1 MAKVK
6 RQIIKIDEEKCNGC
20 GLCVPSCKE
29 GALQIIN
36 GKAKL
41 VSDVYCDGLGACLG
55 DCPQGALTIEEREAE
70 EFDMSFRPTEQSE
83 GVEESLAVKK
93 QGIPRLHPSGSA
105 RDDRESA
112 PLPFGCPGTMAKSID
127 RKSASKSQA
136 GDQQSELSQWPIQ
149 LTLVPVNAPYLKE
162 ADLVLLADCTAVA
175 YANLHRDFIKGKVIV
190 MACPKL
196 DETDP
201 YIEKLAAMMKANNF
215 KSVEVVMMEVP
226 CCSGLS
232 GIAEQARKQAG
243 VEKDIKKTIVSIEG
257 ERRSI

>member
-1 MAKVK
+1 MAVK
-6 RQIIKIDEEKCNGC
+6 SREIIKIDEELCNGC

-55 DCPQGALTIEEREAE
+55 DCPQGALTIEEREAD
-70 EFDMSFRPTEQSE
+70 EFD
-83 GVEESLAVKK
+83 EEAVK
-93 QGIPRLHPSGSA
+93 SA
-105 RDDRESA
+105 TSTSN
-112 PLPFGCPGTMAKSID
+112 LPCGCPGTMATSID

-175 YANLHRDFIKGKVIV
+175 YANLHRDFIRGKVIV